1 MKRVTVSLSD
11 ELARRLRELSKDT
24 GLKVSGI
31 VAKALEE
38 HLGMKPATSSVSG
51 ALVQPTVLWKLRGRT
66 YPRGPSPTLRRGKIG
81 DWRIIELD
89 KISV

>member
-1 MKRVTVSLSD
+1 MKRVTVSLTD
-11 ELARRLRELSKDT
+11 QLARRLRQLSKES

-38 HLGMKPATSSVSG
+38 YLGMKGATSSVSETR
-51 ALVQPTVLWKLRGRT
+51 VRPTALWKLRGRT
-66 YPRGPSPTLRRGKIG
+66 YPRGPSPTLSRGKIG

>member
-11 ELARRLRELSKDT
+11 ELARRLRELSKES
-24 GLKVSGI
+24 GLKVSGV

-38 HLGMKPATSSVSG
+38 HLGMKPATSSVG
-51 ALVQPTVLWKLRGRT
+51 RALVQPTVLWKLRGRT

-89 KISV
+89 ELSV

>member
-11 ELARRLRELSKDT
+11 QLATKLRELSKES
-24 GLKVSGI
+24 GLKVSSL

-38 HLGMKPATSSVSG
+38 HLGMRTAIPSVSE
-51 ALVQPTVLWKLRGRT
+51 APVRPTVLWKLRGRN
-66 YPRGPSPTLRRGKIG
+66 YPRGPSPTLRRRKIG

-89 KISV
+89 EISV

>member
-1 MKRVTVSLSD
+1 MKRLTVSLSD
-11 ELARRLRELSKDT
+11 ELARRLGQLSEES

-38 HLGMKPATSSVSG
+38 HLGMKAAASPISET
-51 ALVQPTVLWKLRGRT
+51 LVQPTVLWKLKGRT